1 MNKYAQ
7 AFAQAMDAT
16 GTRNT
21 AVASHAGVLENNV
34 SQWRTG
40 RRPIPAERAVAVS
53 ALLGVPP
60 ERISEAYERLL
71 LAGYSAPAMPVQNLR
86 EDAVPAGHVAIERL
100 EDFGRPE
107 GPAHILLPEFLSHR
121 KIGLTPMEHVRWTL
135 HPSRAMEPEI
145 DRHALVL
152 VDITACSHEHVVDGG
167 IYAYTLW
174 GRPDIRRV
182 LIRKNSWSVACY
194 GKDADSTD
202 VPDSDL
208 GNLHIFGAVIGS
220 L

>member
-7 AFAQAMDAT
+7 AFAQAMDET

-21 AVASHAGVLENNV
+21 AVASRAGVLENNV

-71 LAGYSAPAMPVQNLR
+71 LAGYSAPTITTESPS
-86 EDAVPAGHVAIERL
+86 EDAVPADHVSIERL
-100 EDFGRPE
+100 QGFGRPE
-107 GPAHILLPEFLSHR
+107 GPVHILLPEFLVR
-121 KIGLTPMEHVRWTL
+121 RRIGLTPIEHVRWTL
-135 HPSRAMEPEI
+135 HPSRSMEPEI
-145 DRHALVL
+145 ERHALVL
-152 VDITACSHEHVVDGG
+152 VDVTASIHEHVVDGG
-167 IYAYTLW
+167 TYAYTLW
-174 GRPDIRRV
+174 GRPDIRRI
-182 LIRKNSWSVACY
+182 LIRKDSWSVACY

-202 VPDSDL
+202 VQASDL
-208 GNLHIFGAVIGS
+208 SNLNLFGAVIGS